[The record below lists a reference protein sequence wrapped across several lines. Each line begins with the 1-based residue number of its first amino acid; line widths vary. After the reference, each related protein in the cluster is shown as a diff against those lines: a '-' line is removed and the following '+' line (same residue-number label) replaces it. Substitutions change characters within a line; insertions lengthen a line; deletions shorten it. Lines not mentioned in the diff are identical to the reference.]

1 MKTFT
6 EPLTSVRLY
15 ESGSVQTITDDVL
28 VKETSLADDK
38 SVVRLSDAG
47 PYRIVMHCHS
57 VKGKRTDKSTNSN
70 NRS

>member
-15 ESGSVQTITDDVL
+15 ESGSVRTITDDVL
-28 VKETSLADDK
+28 VKETAFADDN

-47 PYRIVMHCHS
+47 PYRIVMHCHN
-57 VKGKRTDKSTNSN
+57 VKGKRTNTTTNTN
-70 NRS
+70 HRS